1 MSESYLMSMPI
12 LIYNL
17 GGEMLY
23 ILCSRLKAQKIA
35 GNKSSQVIHDVVA
48 TLFNEKCLTEMSK
61 HDKIHTHQQVRK
73 FFEKLAHSSIMR
85 LNSTSMSKLFE
96 LMLMTFKLELIRTR
110 YPEEIYQITL
120 NHLES
125 IKEIIIKENASQNKE
140 NLNILNK
147 VINDFKNIYGKL
159 SIYDYIVLKSTL
171 MRFLQGKNVKV
182 SIFISDKLQSQK
194 NILFLPMN
202 EIAPPLVEK
211 PGEIKIYDLNGKVIN
226 NDYFELKLTQ
236 FYKKNKTTERNKN
249 FDTDLGLNM
258 FSDKK
263 PRIIPRDDS
272 NTINKNNYE
281 TNDTPETKDIK
292 SDEKEK
298 EKEKVIKEEKLVK
311 KIEEKKENIYES
323 GLYEINRAKELN
335 IKESELF
342 GVQTKNKLPQNYQK
356 ILSESTKKEFNE
368 LADLLSVSNTNEKG
382 TFKIDLFPSN
392 KSHNNENDD
401 TDYIEINREEN
412 IHKKINDAF
421 SGLIGDTKDDNQ
433 NNEDDLLDLMD
444 KAVQEDQ

>member
-1 MSESYLMSMPI
+1 MSESYLMAMPI

-48 TLFNEKCLTEMSK
+48 TLFNEKCLTEMLK

-194 NILFLPMN
+194 NILYLPMN

-226 NDYFELKLTQ
+226 NAYFELKLTQ
-236 FYKKNKTTERNKN
+236 FYKKNKTIERNKN

-342 GVQTKNKLPQNYQK
+342 GVQPKNKLPQNYQK
-356 ILSESTKKEFNE
+356 NL
-368 LADLLSVSNTNEKG
+368 
-382 TFKIDLFPSN
+382 
-392 KSHNNENDD
+392 
-401 TDYIEINREEN
+401 
-412 IHKKINDAF
+412 
-421 SGLIGDTKDDNQ
+421 
-433 NNEDDLLDLMD
+433 
-444 KAVQEDQ
+444 

>member
-1 MSESYLMSMPI
+1 MSESYLMAMPI

-85 LNSTSMSKLFE
+85 LNTTSMSKLFE

-194 NILFLPMN
+194 NILYLPMI
-202 EIAPPLVEK
+202 EIAPPLLEK
-211 PGEIKIYDLNGKVIN
+211 PGEIKIYDLNGNVIN
-226 NDYFELKLTQ
+226 NAYFELKLTN
-236 FYKKNKTTERNKN
+236 YIKK
-249 FDTDLGLNM
+249 
-258 FSDKK
+258 
-263 PRIIPRDDS
+263 
-272 NTINKNNYE
+272 
-281 TNDTPETKDIK
+281 
-292 SDEKEK
+292 
-298 EKEKVIKEEKLVK
+298 
-311 KIEEKKENIYES
+311 
-323 GLYEINRAKELN
+323 
-335 IKESELF
+335 
-342 GVQTKNKLPQNYQK
+342 
-356 ILSESTKKEFNE
+356 
-368 LADLLSVSNTNEKG
+368 
-382 TFKIDLFPSN
+382 
-392 KSHNNENDD
+392 
-401 TDYIEINREEN
+401 
-412 IHKKINDAF
+412 
-421 SGLIGDTKDDNQ
+421 
-433 NNEDDLLDLMD
+433 
-444 KAVQEDQ
+444 